1 MKDFFIFGLKRCGTS
16 ISEGDSQVLASVFF
30 SWTAK
35 WASYTKFIKCLFELD
50 IDWILYSLSYSYI
63 KVTSCFIASI
73 SPDISEEAIQDPA
86 LLHTF
91 LNTFCGSVELS
102 FEKVKR
108 EIFKCSV
115 RCFIRSIQA
124 NSSLQGPVCLYS
136 KQRD

>member
-63 KVTSCFIASI
+63 KVIYCSI
-73 SPDISEEAIQDPA
+73 PSTYPDIRAEAIHDSV

-91 LNTFCGSVELS
+91 WNTFCGSVELS

-108 EIFKCSV
+108 EIFKCSM
-115 RCFIRSIQA
+115 RCFIQNIQA
-124 NSSLQGPVCLYS
+124 NSHLRSTVCLHS
-136 KQRD
+136 K